1 MKLKK
6 LAIIALAFCMLFAA
20 ACKGNDDEPVVV
32 HKGDKNTTPTA
43 AATPEPTKP
52 AESTPTPIPTPEP
65 VVPVMTYQEFLDT
78 DLDVEVCVETNVQ
91 AVQKLKD
98 GCVSIYAQDAD
109 GAYFIYGAACTAEMY
124 ASLVSG
130 QRINVKGVKSEW
142 SGEVEITD
150 AEITLLPSN
159 TYVATAK
166 DVTNYLSSDLIGQ
179 FMNSLVA
186 FKGMKVEAVGQND
199 AGEDVPFFYN
209 WNGSGTKGDDI
220 YFSVSKDG
228 KTFSFTVESDLCD
241 AASPVYAAAEALK
254 IGDTVDLEGF
264 LYWYNG
270 INPHITSIVVAAPAA
285 MSHADYIAAETDTKV
300 IVEAYLQ
307 GKQAYNAQ
315 DKTASLYLADE
326 DGAYFVYAMPCTE
339 AEYNALTVGSK
350 LQVTGYKSE
359 WAGEVEITE
368 ASFTALTGTYTA
380 AAKDVTSMLGDEA
393 ALLALQNELVS
404 FKGMTVAAAGQDAE
418 GADVAFFYN
427 WDGSGVE
434 GDDLYFNVT
443 KEDKTFSFVVE
454 SSLCDKDSDVYKAVK
469 ELKIGD
475 VIDLEGFLYWYNGI
489 NPHITKVSA
498 AAASSSEGKSEGV
511 MTYAQYVEAAIDD
524 EVIIEA
530 YVQAKQAYNGD
541 KEQASLYLADEDGAY
556 FVYGMSC
563 SKTDYDLFTVGTKLC
578 ISGYKAEWSGEVEI
592 ADAVFELM
600 EGSYVAKTTDVTAF
614 WDKEEL
620 IDYQN
625 RPVSFRGITVTSSGK
640 DEDGNDV
647 AFLYNYDG
655 SGKEGD
661 DLYFN
666 VALNGKEF
674 SFVVESSLCDKDSD
688 VYKAV
693 KELKVGDVIDVEGF
707 LYWYLK
713 MNPHVT
719 SVKVVKAAA
728 AENKTVVDTGKEAK
742 TTVDLELTSYN
753 DSLISVIKEVRTITG
768 LGLSAAKTLTES
780 APVIIANNLSAE
792 DAAAYKKQLEDAGAT
807 VTLK

>member
-32 HKGDKNTTPTA
+32 HKGDKDATPTA

-52 AESTPTPIPTPEP
+52 TASTPTPIPTPEP

-142 SGEVEITD
+142 SGEVEIID
-150 AEITLLPSN
+150 AEISLVSSPA
-159 TYVATAK
+159 YVATAK
-166 DVTNYLSSDLIGQ
+166 DVTNYLFSEQIGQ

-209 WNGSGTKGDDI
+209 WNGSGTRGDDI

-241 AASPVYAAAEALK
+241 ASSPVYAAAESLK
-254 IGDTVDLEGF
+254 IGDTVDLQGF

-270 INPHITSIVVAAPAA
+270 INPHITSIVVSAPAA
-285 MSHADYIAAETDTKV
+285 MSHADYIAAENDTKV
-300 IVEAYLQ
+300 IIEAYLQ
-307 GKQAYNAQ
+307 GKQLYNTQ
-315 DKTASLYLADE
+315 DQTASLYLADE

-368 ASFTALTGTYTA
+368 ATAVALTGTYTA
-380 AAKDVTSMLGDEA
+380 AAKDVTSLLGDND

-404 FKGMTVAAAGQDAE
+404 FNGMTVAAVGQDAD
-418 GADVAFFYN
+418 GNDVAFFYN
-427 WDGSGVE
+427 WDGSGTE

-443 KEDKTFSFVVE
+443 KDDKTFSFVVE

-469 ELKIGD
+469 ALKIGD

-498 AAASSSEGKSEGV
+498 ATVPAAKSEGV
-511 MTYAQYVEAAIDD
+511 MTYAQYAEAAVDD

-530 YVQAKQAYNGD
+530 YVQAKQAYNTENG
-541 KEQASLYLADEDGAY
+541 QASLYLADEDGAY
-556 FVYGMSC
+556 FVYGMNC
-563 SKTDYDLFTVGTKLC
+563 TKEDYDLFTVGTKLC

-592 ADAVFELM
+592 ADAVYELM

-625 RPVSFRGITVTSSGK
+625 RAVSFSGITVTSSGK
-640 DEDGNDV
+640 DADGNDV
-647 AFLYNYDG
+647 AFLYNWDG

-666 VALNGKEF
+666 VALNGKEV

-728 AENKTVVDTGKEAK
+728 EDNKNVEDGKETK
-742 TTVDLELTSYN
+742 SSYVLELTSYN
-753 DSLISVIKEVRTITG
+753 DSLISVIKEIRAITG
-768 LGLSAAKTLTES
+768 FGLAESKKLVES
-780 APVIIANNLSAE
+780 APVIISEDLSA
-792 DAAAYKKQLEDAGAT
+792 DRANAIKKQLEDAGAT